1 MEKIRGAGRENA
13 EFVCLGLVATS
24 SSGRCVMRWSAIVL
38 CLAASAGLAQGL
50 AGFDGGKAKSEK
62 TAKYVDVGNAA
73 ISARVSLEKTG
84 LLFEVRGGAGRVVR
98 PAAPFVVLM
107 ADGSVVRAN
116 EMRILDG
123 PVVEDAKVSVD
134 ASRAAERIAGKV
146 VRATLAD
153 DRNGLRAEWRL
164 ELRDGSE
171 YVREIVTIEAPE
183 YDEAIRRV
191 RMVDSELP
199 DAKVL
204 GTVAGSPIVTG
215 DFFLG
220 FEHPLSVSRVVRG
233 EAIAELE
240 RTLPLVK
247 GQSIT
252 YSAVIGVTPKGQLR
266 RGFLTYVER
275 ERAHPYRTFL
285 HYNSWYDMG
294 YFTPYDEKL
303 ALDRVRAFGTELK
316 EKRGVTMDSFLFD
329 DGWDDHASLWSFNS
343 GFPNGF
349 VPIADATKKYG
360 FAPGVW
366 MSPWGGYS
374 KPKQERVKFGTEQG
388 FEIVEGGFALSGPKY
403 YERFR
408 DVCMKM
414 MREEGVNQFKF
425 DGTGNVNRVVPGS
438 RFDSDFDAMIHL
450 IGELREAKPD
460 VYVNLTTG
468 TTASPFWLRY
478 ADSIWRGGEDD
489 DFAGVGTRRERW
501 ITYRDAQTYENI
513 VAKGPLFPLSS
524 LMLHGIIYGRYD
536 KRLNDDPGDDFAN
549 EVRAYFGGGTQLQEM
564 YITPELMT
572 AKNWDVLAEAARW
585 SRENAEVL
593 KDTHWVGGD
602 PAWLQ
607 VYGWAAWS
615 KEKSVLVLRNPSDK
629 AQEMTLDVGNVLE
642 LPEGA
647 ARRFSARSPW
657 KEDSGKETVDLR
669 AGTPYRFELKPFEV
683 VVLELRSR

>member
-1 MEKIRGAGRENA
+1 MKRFGFAG
-13 EFVCLGLVATS
+13 VVLLLSGVVGWSQGLV
-24 SSGRCVMRWSAIVL
+24 
-38 CLAASAGLAQGL
+38 
-50 AGFDGGKAKSEK
+50 GFDGGRAVTEGEAGS
-62 TAKYVDVGNAA
+62 VVVGNRAIAA
-73 ISARVSLEKTG
+73 RCTGEGGLRV
-84 LLFEVRGGAGRVVR
+84 EVTDVAGHRVVQLGS
-98 PAAPFVVLM
+98 PFRVLF
-107 ADGSVVRAN
+107 ADGSIVRA
-116 EMRILDG
+116 EQMRMVER
-123 PVVEDAKVSVD
+123 PVVEDLKVD
-134 ASRAAERIAGKV
+134 AGASRAAERIGGKA
-146 VRATLAD
+146 VRAVLED
-153 DRNGLRAEWRL
+153 DKSGLRVEWRL

-171 YVREIVTIEAPE
+171 YVRQSVTLSAPQRDLAMRLVRLVDVRVPEA
-183 YDEAIRRV
+183 RV
-191 RMVDSELP
+191 V
-199 DAKVL
+199 
-204 GTVAGSPIVTG
+204 GTVAGSPMVAG

-233 EAIAELE
+233 EAIGEIE
-240 RTLPLVK
+240 RTLPLPK

-252 YSAVIGVTPKGQLR
+252 YSSVVGVVPAGQLR

-294 YFTPYDEKL
+294 FFTPYDEAM
-303 ALDRVRAFGTELK
+303 ALDRVKAFGTELK
-316 EKRGVTMDSFLFD
+316 VKRGVTMDSFLFD

-349 VPIADATKKYG
+349 VPIRDAAKAYG

-374 KPKQERVKFGTEQG
+374 KPKQERVRFGAAAG
-388 FEIVEGGFALSGPKY
+388 FEIEDGGFALSGPKY

-408 DVCMKM
+408 DVCLKM
-414 MREEGVNQFKF
+414 MREQGVNQFKF

-489 DFAGVGTRRERW
+489 DLAGVGTKRERW
-501 ITYRDAQTYENI
+501 ITYRDEQTYERV
-513 VAKGPLFPLSS
+513 VAKGPLFPLNS
-524 LMLHGIIYGRYD
+524 LMLHGIIYAQYN
-536 KRLNDDPGDDFAN
+536 KRLNDDPGDDFGN
-549 EVRAYFGGGTQLQEM
+549 EVRSYFGSGTQLQEM
-564 YITPELMT
+564 YITPSLLT

-602 PAWLQ
+602 PAWLE
-607 VYGWAAWS
+607 VYGWASWS
-615 KEKSVLVLRNPSDK
+615 EGKSILVLRNPSDK
-629 AQEMTLDVGNVLE
+629 AQGITLDVGEALE
-642 LPEGA
+642 LPRGA
-647 ARRFSARSPW
+647 GRTFVARSPW
-657 KEDSGKETVDLR
+657 KEDAGR
-669 AGTPYRFELKPFEV
+669 AGVSLVAGTAHRFELTPFEV
-683 VVLELRSR
+683 VTLELLPR